1 MDNVGLR
8 QMNIVGSGDAV
19 VFLDGK
25 AIKGKWQKLTE
36 SARTKFFDESG
47 AEINFNRGATWVEVV
62 PSDMPLIQYGE

>member
-1 MDNVGLR
+1 
-8 QMNIVGSGDAV
+8 

-36 SARTKFFDESG
+36 SARTKFFDETG